1 MTQVIK
7 QRDWT
12 ETELQAQG
20 FDQYERKKELIM
32 ARRLPASEA
41 PKRIITSSGATLVA
55 HAGDMI
61 CYNPGDRAYPSLDD
75 YDYWPVDPD
84 IFKRTYQAWDEWDW
98 QPSASQKRLMELGCK
113 PYYKVAD
120 VWAKKLDKAAY
131 VQSLEHEKPEL
142 VNAGR
147 YVVIG
152 AEGEPY
158 SMDDKTFMRRYYRRS
173 RERIAAIW
181 QHLLRLFEATDR

>member
-1 MTQVIK
+1 MAQVIK

-12 ETELQAQG
+12 EAELEAQG

-41 PKRIITSSGATLVA
+41 PKRIITSSGDRLVA
-55 HAGDMI
+55 YAGDMI
-61 CYNPGDRAYPSLDD
+61 CFVPGGRPSTSLDD
-75 YDYWPVDPD
+75 YDHWPVDPD

-98 QPSASQKRLMELGCK
+98 QPSESEKRLMELGCK

-120 VWAKKLDKAAY
+120 VWAKKLDTAAY
-131 VQSLEHEKPEL
+131 IQSLEHEKPEL
-142 VNAGR
+142 VKAGR

-158 SMDDKTFMRRYYRRS
+158 SMDNGTFLRRYFRRS
-173 RERIAAIW
+173 RTHIAALW
-181 QHLLRLFEATDR
+181 QRLLRLFEATDR